1 MCLCAACFDQVC
13 GYVLC
18 AVFAYINAGVFFP
31 FCFRLRLEIL
41 TQRWGKQRRVQ
52 AVLQTSAV
60 APTAA
65 GFNSLFFGFF
75 CCFFSFYVT

>member
-41 TQRWGKQRRVQ
+41 TQRWGGNKEGSRQYFRRQ
-52 AVLQTSAV
+52 L
-60 APTAA
+60 
-65 GFNSLFFGFF
+65 
-75 CCFFSFYVT
+75 